1 MKRIHPPRFLAVLLV
16 LSLLAALS
24 APMAAASPALGDD
37 LTMTDTLLNQ
47 QTQLST
53 NVFWSTAYSDYRTE
67 NLITYS
73 PNASVTPIVTYG
85 GVLTDRSTVPNT
97 AAYLESQG
105 YRVVAGI
112 NADFYNVGNGL
123 PIGVVITEG
132 QLRSSDGGYHAI
144 GFRSDGTA
152 ILGRP
157 GIAASLRYTVQDG
170 TGLQQF
176 TEEGEPLFDEL
187 GAPIMDGTGQ
197 LVDKTMRLAAVNK
210 ARTDAGVYLYTYDF
224 NASHTTGSTQP
235 GVDVI
240 CTIEPGEGT
249 ALSLGSTTRLTVERV
264 AETEKTATALGPAQA
279 VLSANAKAGEETL
292 NALRSIPAGT
302 VLELSLTPAAPAW
315 NDVRYAVGALY
326 SLVENGREVSGL
338 PSGAA
343 PRTAVGQRADGSL
356 VFYTIDGRKAGHSV
370 GASMS
375 QVAQRLIELGC
386 VTGLGL
392 DGGGS
397 TTLAVTQPTA
407 TSAKV
412 VNVPSD
418 GGARAVSNQ
427 IFLVAS
433 AQPTGEL
440 SHFHV
445 SADHAYVLAGSAV
458 NISAAAVD
466 TNFIPMDRS
475 YDLSASAGVLE
486 GNTLTTPPEGGDV
499 TVTAR
504 SGGQQGETVVHAVV
518 TPDAVAVRD
527 ASNTI
532 ITELSAIPGS
542 ETQLIGSAAYKHLP
556 LKADPAAFTWSVEG
570 EIGSVSETGLFTA
583 SSAGEG
589 TITVSAGGQS
599 ASIPVTVGTPV
610 PTVLEDFEGETTIFR
625 GSGERC
631 DFSLNRD
638 AAFVHTGG
646 GSGKLDYDLTEGSA
660 QWKATAQPAVI
671 AAPYTALSLWVYG
684 DGSGNT
690 LQLQYRYGEEETQ
703 TVPITSLDFTGW
715 KQIHMNLPEPIQGM
729 PLTLRGLSVDG
740 GKAGPGTVYLD
751 QMVLIPEGAGTTVVE
766 SFEGMESLFYTQGVG
781 LTGRRNASSDFVR
794 MGRASLRLD
803 YSLTAEN
810 SHQGEIRWNSLP
822 VPANTTLHLWVYG
835 DGSGNV
841 LHAWGNNG
849 TKGHLPLMNVK
860 LDFTGWKQVSIPM
873 GDCYELQ
880 GLYISPERDASGQPL
895 SSPRTGTVYLDH
907 ITATAG
913 AEADNAPPVIDA
925 QLYPESQTVSGAVKD
940 AVDGLLPAASV
951 TVTYNGTEM
960 PGCYDAAAGTFS
972 LSLPGEQ
979 TSIARVTVT
988 ARDASGNIGRA
999 SVDIPAAGGG
1009 QPFTDTA
1016 DYWGADYCAFLY
1028 DNHITAGFE
1037 DGTFRPDEKL
1047 TRLQFAEMLYNALRL
1062 DPAAYADVSL
1072 TFADLASI
1080 PESALPAV
1088 RALYQLGI
1096 VAGTVGKDGQL
1107 YFNPQNG
1114 LTRAQASAMIGRA
1127 LEKGYAAPELS
1138 FTDAASIPN
1147 YAGFY
1152 IRTMVSQ
1159 GILSGYADGTF
1170 RPNNPITRGQMA
1182 KILYTMM

>member
-24 APMAAASPALGDD
+24 APMASASPALGDD

-85 GVLTDRSTVPNT
+85 GVLTDRSSVPNT

-144 GFRSDGTA
+144 GFQADGAA
-152 ILGRP
+152 ILGKP
-157 GIAASLRYTVQDG
+157 AVSITAAYTVQDG
-170 TGLQQF
+170 TGEPLYN
-176 TEEGEPLFDEL
+176 EAGEPLYDEL
-187 GAPIMDGTGQ
+187 GAPLTDGTGQ
-197 LVDKTMRLAAVNK
+197 ILDKSLRVAAFNK
-210 ARTDAGVYLYTYDF
+210 ARTEKDVFLYTYDF
-224 NASHTTGSTQP
+224 NAAHTTGSTQP

-240 CTIEPGEGT
+240 CTVQEGGF
-249 ALSLGSTTRLTVERV
+249 ALGQTTSLLVERV
-264 AETEKTATALGPAQA
+264 AEGEPSPPLAPNQA
-279 VLSANAKAGEETL
+279 VLTANAQAGEETL

-302 VLELSLTPAAPAW
+302 VIQVSLTPADPRW
-315 NDVRYAVGALY
+315 NDVQYAVGSLY
-326 SLVENGREVSGL
+326 SLVENGREASGL

-386 VTGLGL
+386 VTALCL

-486 GNTLTTPPEGGDV
+486 GNTLTTPPEGGDI

-583 SSAGEG
+583 ASAGEG

-625 GSGERC
+625 GSGEGAS
-631 DFSLNRD
+631 FSLNRD
-638 AAFVHTGG
+638 GNYVRFGKA
-646 GSGKLDYDLTEGSA
+646 SGKLEYDLSGGA
-660 QWKATAQPAVI
+660 ARWNATVQPA
-671 AAPYTALSLWVYG
+671 ALNAPYTGLNLWVDSNGSNNTLSLLY
-684 DGSGNT
+684 SI
-690 LQLQYRYGEEETQ
+690 GEEE
-703 TVPITSLDFTGW
+703 
-715 KQIHMNLPEPIQGM
+715 IQVL
-729 PLTLRGLSVDG
+729 PLT
-740 GKAGPGTVYLD
+740 TLD
-751 QMVLIPEGAGTTVVE
+751 V
-766 SFEGMESLFYTQGVG
+766 S
-781 LTGRRNASSDFVR
+781 
-794 MGRASLRLD
+794 
-803 YSLTAEN
+803 
-810 SHQGEIRWNSLP
+810 
-822 VPANTTLHLWVYG
+822 
-835 DGSGNV
+835 
-841 LHAWGNNG
+841 
-849 TKGHLPLMNVK
+849 
-860 LDFTGWKQVSIPM
+860 GWKQVSVN
-873 GDCYELQ
+873 
-880 GLYISPERDASGQPL
+880 GLPAGMTIRGLEVSG
-895 SSPRTGTVYLDH
+895 TGAGTIYLD
-907 ITATAG
+907 
-913 AEADNAPPVIDA
+913 
-925 QLYPESQTVSGAVKD
+925 QLVAAFDGI
-940 AVDGLLPAASV
+940 VDK
-951 TVTYNGTEM
+951 Y
-960 PGCYDAAAGTFS
+960 
-972 LSLPGEQ
+972 
-979 TSIARVTVT
+979 
-988 ARDASGNIGRA
+988 
-999 SVDIPAAGGG
+999 
-1009 QPFTDTA
+1009 
-1016 DYWGADYCAFLY
+1016 
-1028 DNHITAGFE
+1028 
-1037 DGTFRPDEKL
+1037 
-1047 TRLQFAEMLYNALRL
+1047 
-1062 DPAAYADVSL
+1062 L
-1072 TFADLASI
+1072 TFTENKLN
-1080 PESALPAV
+1080 
-1088 RALYQLGI
+1088 LGGI
-1096 VAGTVGKDGQL
+1096 CLVAGLGPEDNRRRDG
-1107 YFNPQNG
+1107 
-1114 LTRAQASAMIGRA
+1114 
-1127 LEKGYAAPELS
+1127 
-1138 FTDAASIPN
+1138 
-1147 YAGFY
+1147 
-1152 IRTMVSQ
+1152 
-1159 GILSGYADGTF
+1159 SGGDGD
-1170 RPNNPITRGQMA
+1170 
-1182 KILYTMM
+1182 